1 MYILLDRPK
10 FKATSGL
17 YNIRHSYKEDE
28 KEKTQMWEEKGV
40 ARKAKRKL
48 KKKNG

>member
-28 KEKTQMWEEKGV
+28 KEKTQMWEEEELPEKQ
-40 ARKAKRKL
+40 
-48 KKKNG
+48 KKK